1 MREHVTEEEAAA
13 FAWALLDAGARMDVR
28 DDILKSTPLG
38 WACRWGRAGV
48 ARVMLEAGRGS
59 GRSRCRAMGA
69 ATGVGGKAGLR
80 GNHRAPAKGPRL
92 IWCAGIGGTEDPVSS
107 PSVGCAVEAEWRR
120 AFAGKLSA
128 APADRGIDSR
138 PAGPDTPKKYGPVLS
153 SSGLRYGRPG
163 TTPET
168 LAALRRLCAK
178 KALLEGR
185 NLPLLLKSPPEDSGA
200 IGLLAAAWPGA
211 RFVVIQRHPLPTLES
226 QVRAWRQLLVS
237 ENAYLALLDRGYR
250 GLFADAGAR
259 IRYGCFC
266 TLRRASAGWL
276 IASAG
281 APGISVD
288 LPDQAALSMS
298 LPMPPSRH
306 D

>member
-1 MREHVTEEEAAA
+1 
-13 FAWALLDAGARMDVR
+13 
-28 DDILKSTPLG
+28 
-38 WACRWGRAGV
+38 
-48 ARVMLEAGRGS
+48 ML
-59 GRSRCRAMGA
+59 
-69 ATGVGGKAGLR
+69 
-80 GNHRAPAKGPRL
+80 
-92 IWCAGIGGTEDPVSS
+92 S
-107 PSVGCAVEAEWRR
+107 P
-120 AFAGKLSA
+120 
-128 APADRGIDSR
+128 
-138 PAGPDTPKKYGPVLS
+138 
-153 SSGLRYGRPG
+153 SGLRYGRPG

-259 IRYGCFC
+259 IRYGLFLHSQAGIGWLADCFC
-266 TLRRASAGWL
+266 GRTGNFCRSAR
-276 IASAG
+276 
-281 APGISVD
+281 
-288 LPDQAALSMS
+288 
-298 LPMPPSRH
+298 PSRPLNVATH
-306 D
+306 ATIATRLTVVTKTLDSWRRTVSVFIPCHLDGPLCLPLPS